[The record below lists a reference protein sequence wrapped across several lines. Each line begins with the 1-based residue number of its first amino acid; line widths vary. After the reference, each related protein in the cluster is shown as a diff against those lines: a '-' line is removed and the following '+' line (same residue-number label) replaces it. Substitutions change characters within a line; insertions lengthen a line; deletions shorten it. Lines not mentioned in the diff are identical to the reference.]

1 MMSATMMSTKLSIV
15 KLNVAQL
22 IAVMLN
28 VAKLI
33 AIMLNVIKPSVN
45 NAYPLAPG
53 AYCGF

>member
-1 MMSATMMSTKLSIV
+1 MMSTKLSIV